1 MKLLIDWDGG
11 SKVVNPGNS
20 FVIGRDKA
28 ADIQVVGSKV
38 SRTHLRL
45 EFDGVNWKATDLDSS
60 NGSFIAGKPF
70 QQTEIKDQVSI
81 FLGGM
86 DGEEIRLHPLEIVST
101 KGDTK
106 KVSIPKA
113 KADQTLVATSIAD
126 LDKSY
131 IDQASRI
138 RLQQRIRI
146 GRDATN
152 DWHIDDLVVSRF
164 HAEIVQNEQGGF
176 DLVDLRSANGT
187 FVNGVMIKRREL
199 VIGDLISIGNI
210 TRRFTSDGLDSPVG
224 VEGVDIVAKDVSFS
238 VGDKQLLNEINFHL
252 GPRTLTAIVG
262 PSGAGKSTMLNVI
275 TGRTTPSQ
283 GEILIG
289 GRDLHKEYGDLSQRI
304 GLVPQADILH
314 TRLTVKQALTYGAA
328 LRFPSET
335 SAAEREER
343 VLEVMEKLELTPRA
357 DLRIDKLSGGQR
369 KRASIG
375 LELLT
380 KPSILVLDEPTS
392 GLDPGLDAHVM
403 ETLRKLADD
412 GQTVVLV
419 THSVDN
425 LNFCDNVIL
434 LASGGRIAYAGPSS
448 TVFTAL
454 GKSNWAEVFRLLSS
468 PEALLLSSKKRSGV
482 TSATTQIA
490 QEKIKKQSWIK
501 QLATLSARYLRVIAS
516 DKYYLGLLA
525 AIPVLVGA
533 ICYATAGELGLG
545 PGIPNKSGLVL
556 NPIARSTLMILI
568 LGTVFIGLSTA
579 IQEIIKE
586 NPIRLREKSVGIR
599 SGTYL
604 MSKVLVLGVITT
616 LQTMIFA
623 AIVLFNRPLPEQG
636 VFFSNAYLEILLIIS
651 LLGLT
656 SMCLGLVIS
665 ALLSSTEQAMPI
677 LVGLTMGQVV
687 LSGALPGKN
696 EGIMALLAPL
706 SPSYWSM
713 NSLASSINLIK
724 ISLNNDPDLMQR
736 WESTLAVL
744 RQGTLSVAGMALI
757 FLAACYIIL
766 VKRR

>member
-11 SKVVNPGNS
+11 STVVNPGNS

-28 ADIQVVGSKV
+28 ADIQVAGSKV

-45 EFDGVNWKATDLDSS
+45 EFDGVNWNATDLDSS
-60 NGSFIAGKPF
+60 NGSFIADKPF
-70 QQTEIKDQVSI
+70 QQVVIKDQVSI

-106 KVSIPKA
+106 KVAIPKA

-146 GRDATN
+146 GRDAAN

-176 DLVDLRSANGT
+176 DLVDLRSANGS

-238 VGDKQLLNEINFHL
+238 VGDRQLLNDINFHL

-283 GEILIG
+283 GEIVIG
-289 GRDLHKEYGDLSQRI
+289 GRNLHKEYGDLSQRI

-454 GKSNWAEVFRLLSS
+454 GKSSWAEVFRLLSS

-482 TSATTQIA
+482 VSSTSQIA

-545 PGIPNKSGLVL
+545 PGLPNKSGLVL

-616 LQTMIFA
+616 LQTMMFA

-636 VFFSNAYLEILLIIS
+636 VFFSNAYLEILLIVS
-651 LLGLT
+651 LLGLA

-696 EGIMALLAPL
+696 EGIMAMLAPL
-706 SPSYWSM
+706 SPSYWTM
-713 NSLASSINLIK
+713 NSLSSSINLIK
-724 ISLNNDPDLMQR
+724 ISLNNDPDLMLR
-736 WESTLAVL
+736 WEGTLSVL

-757 FLAACYIIL
+757 FLAACYIVL
-766 VKRR
+766 VKKR

>member
-11 SKVVNPGNS
+11 STVVNPGNS

-28 ADIQVVGSKV
+28 ADIQVAGSKV

-60 NGSFIAGKPF
+60 NGSFIADKPF
-70 QQTEIKDQVSI
+70 QQVVIKDQVSI

-106 KVSIPKA
+106 KVAIPKA

-126 LDKSY
+126 LDKSF

-146 GRDATN
+146 GRDAAN

-176 DLVDLRSANGT
+176 DLVDLRSANGS

-238 VGDKQLLNEINFHL
+238 VGDRQLLNDINFHL

-283 GEILIG
+283 GEIVIG
-289 GRDLHKEYGDLSQRI
+289 GRNLHKEYGDLSQRI

-454 GKSNWAEVFRLLSS
+454 GKSSWAEVFRLLSS

-482 TSATTQIA
+482 VSSTSQIA

-545 PGIPNKSGLVL
+545 PGLPNKSGLNL

-616 LQTMIFA
+616 LQTMMFA

-636 VFFSNAYLEILLIIS
+636 VFFSNAYLEILLIVS
-651 LLGLT
+651 LLGLA

-696 EGIMALLAPL
+696 EGIMAMLAPL
-706 SPSYWSM
+706 SPSYWTM
-713 NSLASSINLIK
+713 NSLSSSINLIK
-724 ISLNNDPDLMQR
+724 ISLNNDPDLMLR
-736 WESTLAVL
+736 WESTLSVL

-757 FLAACYIIL
+757 FLAACYIVL
-766 VKRR
+766 LKKR

>member
-70 QQTEIKDQVSI
+70 QQTEIKGQISI

-106 KVSIPKA
+106 KVAIPKA

-187 FVNGVMIKRREL
+187 FVNGLMIKRREL

-533 ICYATAGELGLG
+533 ICYATAGKLGLG

-616 LQTMIFA
+616 LQAMIFA

-696 EGIMALLAPL
+696 DGIMALLAPL

-724 ISLNNDPDLMQR
+724 ISLNTDPDLMQR

-766 VKRR
+766 IKRR

>member
-70 QQTEIKDQVSI
+70 QQVEIKDQVSI

-289 GRDLHKEYGDLSQRI
+289 GRDLHREYGDLSQRI

-454 GKSNWAEVFRLLSS
+454 GKNNWAEVFRLLSS

-482 TSATTQIA
+482 TSATTQLA

>member
-11 SKVVNPGNS
+11 STVVNPGNS

-28 ADIQVVGSKV
+28 ADIQVAGSKV

-60 NGSFIAGKPF
+60 NGSFIADKPF
-70 QQTEIKDQVSI
+70 QQVVIKDQVSI

-106 KVSIPKA
+106 KVAIPKA
-113 KADQTLVATSIAD
+113 TADQTLVATSIAD

-146 GRDATN
+146 GRDAAN

-176 DLVDLRSANGT
+176 DLVDLRSANGS

-238 VGDKQLLNEINFHL
+238 VGDRQLLNDINFHL

-283 GEILIG
+283 GEIVIG
-289 GRDLHKEYGDLSQRI
+289 GRNLHKEYGDLSQRI

-454 GKSNWAEVFRLLSS
+454 GKSSWAEVFRLLSS

-482 TSATTQIA
+482 VSSTSQIA

-545 PGIPNKSGLVL
+545 PGLPNKSGLVL

-616 LQTMIFA
+616 LQTMMFA

-636 VFFSNAYLEILLIIS
+636 VFFSNAYLEILLIVS
-651 LLGLT
+651 LLGLA

-696 EGIMALLAPL
+696 EGIMAMLAPL

-713 NSLASSINLIK
+713 NSLSSSINLIS
-724 ISLNNDPDLMQR
+724 ISLNNDPDLMKR
-736 WESTLAVL
+736 WESTLSVL

-757 FLAACYIIL
+757 FLAACYIVL
-766 VKRR
+766 VKKR

>member
-525 AIPVLVGA
+525 AIPILVGA

-736 WESTLAVL
+736 WESALAVL

-766 VKRR
+766 IKRR

>member
-60 NGSFIAGKPF
+60 NGSFIEGKPF
-70 QQTEIKDQVSI
+70 QQTEIKDQISI

-106 KVSIPKA
+106 KVAIPKA

-187 FVNGVMIKRREL
+187 FVNGLMIKRREL

-238 VGDKQLLNEINFHL
+238 VGDRQLLNEINFHL

-533 ICYATAGELGLG
+533 ICYATAGKLGLG

-616 LQTMIFA
+616 LQAMIFA

-696 EGIMALLAPL
+696 DGIMALLAPL

-713 NSLASSINLIK
+713 NSLASSINLIE

>member
-70 QQTEIKDQVSI
+70 QQTEIKDQISI

-106 KVSIPKA
+106 KVAIPKA

-187 FVNGVMIKRREL
+187 FVNGLMIKRREL

-238 VGDKQLLNEINFHL
+238 VGDRQLLNEINFHL

-533 ICYATAGELGLG
+533 ICYATAGKLGLG

-616 LQTMIFA
+616 LQAMIFA

-696 EGIMALLAPL
+696 DGIMALLAPL

-724 ISLNNDPDLMQR
+724 ISLNTDPDLMQR

-766 VKRR
+766 IKRR

>member
-70 QQTEIKDQVSI
+70 QQTEIKDQISI

-106 KVSIPKA
+106 KVAIPKA

-187 FVNGVMIKRREL
+187 FVNGLMIKRREL

-238 VGDKQLLNEINFHL
+238 VGDRQLLNEINFHL

-533 ICYATAGELGLG
+533 ICYATAGKLGLG

-616 LQTMIFA
+616 LQAMIFA

-696 EGIMALLAPL
+696 DGIMALLAPL

-766 VKRR
+766 IKRR

>member
-20 FVIGRDKA
+20 FVIGRDKS
-28 ADIQVVGSKV
+28 ADIQVAGSKV

-45 EFDGVNWKATDLDSS
+45 EFDGASWKATDLDSS
-60 NGSFIAGKPF
+60 NGSFIKDKPF
-70 QQTEIKDQVSI
+70 QQVAIKDQISI

-101 KGDTK
+101 KGETK
-106 KVSIPKA
+106 KIAIPVA
-113 KADQTLVATSIAD
+113 KAGQTLIATSIAD

-131 IDQASRI
+131 LDQAARI

-164 HAEIVQNEQGGF
+164 HAEIVQNDQGGF

-187 FVNGVMIKRREL
+187 FINGVMIKRREL
-199 VIGDLISIGNI
+199 AIGDLVSIGNI

-238 VGDKQLLNEINFHL
+238 VGDKQLLSEINFHL

-283 GEILIG
+283 GEIVIG
-289 GRDLHKEYGDLSQRI
+289 GRNLHKEYGDLSQRI

-335 SAAEREER
+335 SAVEREER
-343 VLEVMEKLELTPRA
+343 VAEVMEKLELTPRA

-454 GKSNWAEVFRLLSS
+454 GKNNWAEVFRLLSS
-468 PEALLLSSKKRSGV
+468 SEALHLSSKKRSGV
-482 TSATTQIA
+482 VSSTTQIA

-501 QLATLSARYLRVIAS
+501 QLATLSARYLQVIAS

-525 AIPVLVGA
+525 TIPILIGA

-545 PGIPNKSGLVL
+545 PGLPNKSGVFV

-568 LGTVFIGLSTA
+568 LGTVFVGLSTA

-604 MSKVLVLGVITT
+604 MSKVLVLGVITI
-616 LQTMIFA
+616 LQTLIFA

-636 VFFSNAYLEILLIIS
+636 TLISNAYLEILVILS

-696 EGIMALLAPL
+696 EGIMGMLAPL
-706 SPSYWSM
+706 TPSYWSM
-713 NSLASSINLIK
+713 NSLASSIDLIA
-724 ISLNNDPDLMQR
+724 ISLNNDPDLMLR
-736 WESTLAVL
+736 WDNTIAVMQ
-744 RQGTLSVAGMALI
+744 QGMLSVVGMALI
-757 FLAACYIIL
+757 FLATCYFVL
-766 VKRR
+766 VKKR

>member
-11 SKVVNPGNS
+11 STVITPGKS
-20 FVIGRDKA
+20 YVIGRDKA
-28 ADIQVVGSKV
+28 ADIQVLGSKV

-45 EFDGVNWKATDLDSS
+45 EFKGDDWEATDLDSS
-60 NGSFIAGKPF
+60 NGTFHKSKSIRHI
-70 QQTEIKDQVSI
+70 QIKGLTSI
-81 FLGGM
+81 FLGGL
-86 DGEEIRLHPLEIVST
+86 DGEEIRLQPLNMPASKDVTNKT
-101 KGDTK
+101 K
-106 KVSIPKA
+106 IPQVQS
-113 KADQTLVATSIAD
+113 DQTRIASS
-126 LDKSY
+126 LEGLAGSY

-146 GRDATN
+146 GRDASN

-164 HAEIVQNEQGGF
+164 HAEIVQNESGGF

-187 FVNGVMIKRREL
+187 FINGVVIKRREL
-199 VIGDLISIGNI
+199 EIGDLISIGNV
-210 TRRFTSDGLDSPVG
+210 TRRFTSDGLESPVG
-224 VEGVDIVAKDVSFS
+224 VEGVDIVAKNLSFA
-238 VGDKQLLNEINFHL
+238 VGDRELLKDINFHL
-252 GPRTLTAIVG
+252 GPRSLTAIVG
-262 PSGAGKSTMLNVI
+262 PSGAGKSTLLNAI
-275 TGRTTPSQ
+275 TGRTNPSHGQ
-283 GEILIG
+283 ILIG

-304 GLVPQADILH
+304 GLVPQADIIH
-314 TRLTVKQALTYGAA
+314 NRLTVRQALTYGAA

-335 SAAEREER
+335 SAAESNER
-343 VLEVMEKLELTPRA
+343 VDEVMEKLELTPRA

-380 KPSILVLDEPTS
+380 KPSVLVLDEPTS

-403 ETLRKLADD
+403 ETLRTLADD

-454 GKSNWAEVFRLLSS
+454 GKSNWAEVFRALSS
-468 PEALLLSSKKRSGV
+468 PEALLLSSKKRSGAG
-482 TSATTQIA
+482 SPTTEISH
-490 QEKIKKQSWIK
+490 EKIKKQSWLR
-501 QLATLSARYLRVIAS
+501 QLVTLSARYLRVISS
-516 DKYYLGLLA
+516 DKYYLALLA
-525 AIPVLVGA
+525 TIPVLIGF

-545 PGIPNKSGLVL
+545 PGLPNKNGISF

-604 MSKVLVLGVITT
+604 MSKVLVLGVITS
-616 LQTMIFA
+616 LQSLLFA
-623 AIVLFNRPLPEQG
+623 AIVLFNRPVPKVGLLINSG
-636 VFFSNAYLEILLIIS
+636 YLEILLIVI
-651 LLGLT
+651 LLGFG
-656 SMCLGLVIS
+656 SMCIGLLIS

-696 EGIMALLAPL
+696 EGLLAMLSPI

-713 NSLASSINLIK
+713 NSLASSVDLIK
-724 ISLNNDPDLMQR
+724 ISLNNDPDLMER
-736 WESTLAVL
+736 WERTVATLQQGSGAVL
-744 RQGTLSVAGMALI
+744 ATA
-757 FLAACYIIL
+757 IL
-766 VKRR
+766 VLFCCYVVLVKKS

>member
-11 SKVVNPGNS
+11 STVVNPGNS

-28 ADIQVVGSKV
+28 ADIQVAGSKV

-60 NGSFIAGKPF
+60 NGSFIADRPF
-70 QQTEIKDQVSI
+70 QQVVIKDQVSI

-106 KVSIPKA
+106 KVAISKV
-113 KADQTLVATSIAD
+113 KADQTLVATAIAD
-126 LDKSY
+126 LDKSF
-131 IDQASRI
+131 IDHASRI

-146 GRDATN
+146 GRDAAN

-176 DLVDLRSANGT
+176 DLVDLRSANGS

-238 VGDKQLLNEINFHL
+238 VGDRQLLNDINFHL

-283 GEILIG
+283 GEIVIG
-289 GRDLHKEYGDLSQRI
+289 GRNLHKEYGDLSQRI

-454 GKSNWAEVFRLLSS
+454 GKSSWAEVFRLLSS

-482 TSATTQIA
+482 VSSTSQIA

-545 PGIPNKSGLVL
+545 PGLPNKSGLVL

-616 LQTMIFA
+616 LQTMMFA

-636 VFFSNAYLEILLIIS
+636 VFFSNAYLEILLIVS
-651 LLGLT
+651 LLGLA

-696 EGIMALLAPL
+696 EGIMAMLAPL
-706 SPSYWSM
+706 SPSYWTM
-713 NSLASSINLIK
+713 NSLSSSINLIK
-724 ISLNNDPDLMQR
+724 ISLNNDPDLMLR
-736 WESTLAVL
+736 WEGTLSVL

-757 FLAACYIIL
+757 FLAACYIVL
-766 VKRR
+766 FKKR

>member
-70 QQTEIKDQVSI
+70 QQTEIKDQISI

-106 KVSIPKA
+106 KVAIPKA

-187 FVNGVMIKRREL
+187 FVNGLMIKRREL

-238 VGDKQLLNEINFHL
+238 VGDRQLLNEINFHL

-335 SAAEREER
+335 SAAERAER

-490 QEKIKKQSWIK
+490 QEKIKKQSWVK
-501 QLATLSARYLRVIAS
+501 QLATLSARYIRVIAS

-533 ICYATAGELGLG
+533 ICYATAGKLGLG

-616 LQTMIFA
+616 LQAMIFA

-696 EGIMALLAPL
+696 DGIMALLAPL

-766 VKRR
+766 IKRR

>member
-70 QQTEIKDQVSI
+70 QQTEIKGQISI

-106 KVSIPKA
+106 KVAIPKA

-187 FVNGVMIKRREL
+187 FVNGLMIKRREL
-199 VIGDLISIGNI
+199 VIGDLISIGNV

-238 VGDKQLLNEINFHL
+238 VGDRQLLNEINFHL

-490 QEKIKKQSWIK
+490 QEKIKKQSWVK
-501 QLATLSARYLRVIAS
+501 QLATLSARYIRVIAS

-533 ICYATAGELGLG
+533 ICYATAGKLGLG

-616 LQTMIFA
+616 LQAMIFA

-696 EGIMALLAPL
+696 DGIMALLAPL

-724 ISLNNDPDLMQR
+724 ISLNTDPDLMQR

-766 VKRR
+766 IKRR

>member
-11 SKVVNPGNS
+11 STVVNPGNS

-28 ADIQVVGSKV
+28 ADIQVAGSKV

-60 NGSFIAGKPF
+60 NGSFIADKPF
-70 QQTEIKDQVSI
+70 QQVVIKDQVSI

-106 KVSIPKA
+106 KVAIPKA

-126 LDKSY
+126 LDKSF

-146 GRDATN
+146 GRDAAN

-176 DLVDLRSANGT
+176 DLVDLRSANGS

-238 VGDKQLLNEINFHL
+238 VGDRQLLNDINFHL

-283 GEILIG
+283 GEIVIG
-289 GRDLHKEYGDLSQRI
+289 GRNLHKEYGDLSQRI

-454 GKSNWAEVFRLLSS
+454 GKSSWAEVFRLLSS

-482 TSATTQIA
+482 VSSTSQIA

-545 PGIPNKSGLVL
+545 PGLPNKSGLVL

-616 LQTMIFA
+616 LQTMMFA

-636 VFFSNAYLEILLIIS
+636 VFFSNAYLEILLIVS
-651 LLGLT
+651 LLGLA

-696 EGIMALLAPL
+696 EGIMAMLAPL
-706 SPSYWSM
+706 SPSYWTM
-713 NSLASSINLIK
+713 NSLSSSINLIK
-724 ISLNNDPDLMQR
+724 ISLNNDPDLMLR
-736 WESTLAVL
+736 WEGTLSVL

-766 VKRR
+766 IKRR